1 MKKRGYDDQ
10 IFKQLTKI
18 TYTLKKDE
26 DGMGLSIVSYSNN
39 WPSSHTVWRRMIR
52 KGRDNW
58 TKFTYELETHEED
71 GIG

>member
-39 WPSSHTVWRRMIR
+39 GQVHIQS
-52 KGRDNW
+52 G
-58 TKFTYELETHEED
+58 D
-71 GIG
+71 G